1 MKKILALLL
10 ALMMLASLVA
20 CSTKQGTP
28 APTDTQ
34 EPAQSEN
41 AGTETPEQP
50 AQPETPAEIPT
61 VTMLTFTDWYK
72 SGWEALTA
80 YIDEH
85 AEELGFRLKIDI
97 IAGGGEGEELVRA
110 KFATGDLPDLLQT
123 YGPKWL
129 DHNAGVL
136 DQIVPLQN
144 VDMSEYSQDQ
154 LEEGHYIYDGQ
165 LYAVPMDSTSLVG
178 IFYNKDV
185 FAAAGIEAA
194 PMTWDEFLDCCEK
207 LKAIGVTPLYYSGAD
222 TWTLQCITH
231 FGFNEDVVE
240 SGLSYTEFWNEMNTN
255 KRHYSDAINFK
266 NAIIMSKDMVEK
278 GYVNSS
284 FLSDT
289 YDMAQTALAEGT
301 AGMYCNGTWVYD
313 EIAGKYPESA
323 DKIGSFILPLYEK
336 NYTCSSMPGSVVMTA
351 ACKDQALGEKVLN
364 FLASSEAQQIYATA
378 QPGIYLNQKVTCELP
393 EAYQTLYD
401 EMLKGNS
408 MEVWQNGNVYHYGD
422 YHIHVQDYL
431 AGGMDIDQVISLLDS
446 DTADNAK
453 AANDPNW
460 N

>member
-1 MKKILALLL
+1 MRKILALLL
-10 ALMMLASLVA
+10 TLVMFMSLIA
-20 CSTKQGTP
+20 CGVKQEKNTS
-28 APTDTQ
+28 Q
-34 EPAQSEN
+34 ETTVINEGNNEKTSHSE
-41 AGTETPEQP
+41 EL
-50 AQPETPAEIPT
+50 AEIPT

-72 SGWEALTA
+72 SGWEALSA

-136 DQIVPLQN
+136 DHIVPLQN
-144 VDMSEYSQDQ
+144 VDISEYSQDQ
-154 LEEGHYIYDGQ
+154 LKEGHYIYNDQ

-185 FAAAGIEAA
+185 FAAAGINTVPTNWE
-194 PMTWDEFLDCCEK
+194 EFLDCCEK

-231 FGFNEDVVE
+231 FGFNEDVE
-240 SGLSYTEFWNEMNTN
+240 KSGLSYTDFWDEMNTN
-255 KRHYSDAINFK
+255 KRHYSEAINFK
-266 NAIIMSKDMVEK
+266 NAIIMSKEMIDK

-301 AGMYCNGTWVYD
+301 AAMYCNGTWVYD
-313 EIAGKYPESA
+313 EIAGKYPQA
-323 DKIGSFILPLYEK
+323 ANKIGSFILPLYKK
-336 NYTCSSMPGSVVMTA
+336 NYTCSSMPGSIVMTTS
-351 ACKDQALGEKVLN
+351 CKDRILGE
-364 FLASSEAQQIYATA
+364 
-378 QPGIYLNQKVTCELP
+378 
-393 EAYQTLYD
+393 
-401 EMLKGNS
+401 
-408 MEVWQNGNVYHYGD
+408 
-422 YHIHVQDYL
+422 
-431 AGGMDIDQVISLLDS
+431 
-446 DTADNAK
+446 
-453 AANDPNW
+453 
-460 N
+460 

>member
-28 APTDTQ
+28 APGDTQ

-50 AQPETPAEIPT
+50 AQSETPAEIPT

-194 PMTWDEFLDCCEK
+194 PRPGT
-207 LKAIGVTPLYYSGAD
+207 
-222 TWTLQCITH
+222 
-231 FGFNEDVVE
+231 
-240 SGLSYTEFWNEMNTN
+240 
-255 KRHYSDAINFK
+255 
-266 NAIIMSKDMVEK
+266 
-278 GYVNSS
+278 SS
-284 FLSDT
+284 
-289 YDMAQTALAEGT
+289 
-301 AGMYCNGTWVYD
+301 W
-313 EIAGKYPESA
+313 
-323 DKIGSFILPLYEK
+323 
-336 NYTCSSMPGSVVMTA
+336 TA
-351 ACKDQALGEKVLN
+351 AK
-364 FLASSEAQQIYATA
+364 SSRRSA
-378 QPGIYLNQKVTCELP
+378 
-393 EAYQTLYD
+393 
-401 EMLKGNS
+401 
-408 MEVWQNGNVYHYGD
+408 
-422 YHIHVQDYL
+422 
-431 AGGMDIDQVISLLDS
+431 
-446 DTADNAK
+446 
-453 AANDPNW
+453 
-460 N
+460 

>member
-28 APTDTQ
+28 APGDTQ

-222 TWTLQCITH
+222 TWTLQC
-231 FGFNEDVVE
+231 
-240 SGLSYTEFWNEMNTN
+240 
-255 KRHYSDAINFK
+255 
-266 NAIIMSKDMVEK
+266 
-278 GYVNSS
+278 
-284 FLSDT
+284 
-289 YDMAQTALAEGT
+289 
-301 AGMYCNGTWVYD
+301 
-313 EIAGKYPESA
+313 
-323 DKIGSFILPLYEK
+323 
-336 NYTCSSMPGSVVMTA
+336 VM
-351 ACKDQALGEKVLN
+351 
-364 FLASSEAQQIYATA
+364 
-378 QPGIYLNQKVTCELP
+378 
-393 EAYQTLYD
+393 
-401 EMLKGNS
+401 
-408 MEVWQNGNVYHYGD
+408 H
-422 YHIHVQDYL
+422 
-431 AGGMDIDQVISLLDS
+431 
-446 DTADNAK
+446 
-453 AANDPNW
+453 
-460 N
+460 

>member
-28 APTDTQ
+28 APADTQ

-194 PMTWDEFLDCCEK
+194 PTTWDEFLDCCEK

-289 YDMAQTALAEGT
+289 YDMAQTA
-301 AGMYCNGTWVYD
+301 WWQ
-313 EIAGKYPESA
+313 
-323 DKIGSFILPLYEK
+323 
-336 NYTCSSMPGSVVMTA
+336 MT
-351 ACKDQALGEKVLN
+351 
-364 FLASSEAQQIYATA
+364 
-378 QPGIYLNQKVTCELP
+378 
-393 EAYQTLYD
+393 
-401 EMLKGNS
+401 
-408 MEVWQNGNVYHYGD
+408 
-422 YHIHVQDYL
+422 
-431 AGGMDIDQVISLLDS
+431 LL
-446 DTADNAK
+446 
-453 AANDPNW
+453 
-460 N
+460 